1 MGRRLFVLLLVL
13 LACGGISAGQDLRI
27 GVLGLFHPRRLEL
40 RASRAEA
47 LVVSASDQTFV
58 LEPNSRE
65 AAAKIAIADDQL
77 VVVMDGRQIRAYELH
92 AAGRMGGASFLLSVP
107 GEVTRTY
114 HGTLAIVVKNGELT
128 PIVTM
133 DLETAVASVVQAES
147 APQTPLEALKAQ
159 AVVTRSYL
167 AAGKGR
173 HENFDFCDL
182 THCQVLR
189 GPPAPDSPA
198 AIAAEET
205 RGLALTYQNKPFA
218 AMFTRSCGG
227 RTRAPAEVGLPING
241 YPYFPVTCDH
251 CHKNP
256 FRWTRTVSRQDAALL
271 LAKGEAGRLAVDRRL
286 GWNAIPS
293 NSFSA
298 RWAGNEVILE
308 GQGQGHGIGLCQLGA
323 KAMAARGAT
332 YRAILRHYF
341 PNTEI
346 LSVPRGTDP

>member
-1 MGRRLFVLLLVL
+1 MGRRLFVFLLVL
-13 LACGGISAGQDLRI
+13 LTSGGIAAGQDVRI

-40 RASRAEA
+40 RATLTEA
-47 LVVSASDQTFV
+47 VVISVSDQTFV
-58 LEPNSRE
+58 LEPGSRE
-65 AAAKIAIADDQL
+65 AAAKIAIADDQF
-77 VVVMDGRQIRAYELH
+77 VVVMDGREVRARKLH
-92 AAGRMGGASFLLSVP
+92 AAGRMGGASFLLCVP
-107 GEVTRTY
+107 GKISRIY
-114 HGTLAIVVKNGELT
+114 HGTLSVVVKNGELT

-159 AVVTRSYL
+159 AVVSRSYFVG
-167 AAGKGR
+167 GKGR

-182 THCQVLR
+182 AHCQVLR
-189 GPPAPDSPA
+189 SPPVAGTPA
-198 AIAAEET
+198 ARAAEET
-205 RGLALTYQNKPFA
+205 RGLVLTYHDKPFA

-241 YPYFPVTCDH
+241 YPYFPVNCDH

-256 FRWTRTVSRQDAALL
+256 FRWTRTVSREDAALL

-293 NSFSA
+293 NNFSA
-298 RWAGNEVILE
+298 RLAGNEVILE

-323 KAMAARGAT
+323 KAMAARGET

-346 LSVPRGTDP
+346 LPLSRTTDP